1 MRKKEETMARSR
13 TKAKVQPALT
23 LAGVRASIGRVQS
36 RGEHLVT
43 RLRRDAESLMKR
55 SRVEVAKEV
64 RDLERRVLKSF
75 HAATEQQV
83 GRLEHRIA
91 RLEQAMAE
99 LRRSGGTGGERAA

>member
-1 MRKKEETMARSR
+1 MASSR
-13 TKAKVQPALT
+13 TKTRVQPPVT

-36 RGEHLVT
+36 RGERLVT

-55 SRVEVAKEV
+55 SRVEVGKEV
-64 RDLERRVLKSF
+64 RDLERRVLKTF

-83 GRLEHRIA
+83 ARLEHRIA

-99 LRRSGGTGGERAA
+99 FRRLGGTGRERVA